1 MKFRTKWI
9 IKATIIIFLILLLIL
24 VYIETISPWDK
35 LQINLK
41 DPLQDIFF
49 GIIILSIIGFIYRY
63 NNYILL
69 DNLWIKQIKT
79 NILFQK
85 KINIIKYSE
94 ILETHFERNNRLSS
108 VDVNKDHYISSA
120 SWKIITIWKIFHFKK
135 FKKIL
140 EENRMIADKYIWNTE
155 SYNTLNTFLSNEWW
169 FVNLEK
175 ERIFISKYHDWKHS
189 TLNIKYQ
196 DIEQIEVVT
205 LEENNTCFYIKLKNQ
220 KFKEAFYWLKDW
232 NAFINAIKLK
242 WITAFFVSPDE
253 IISDLKEEDLY

>member
-9 IKATIIIFLILLLIL
+9 IKATIIIIWILLLNFLCIGI
-24 VYIETISPWDK
+24 VSPWNE

-41 DPLQDIFF
+41 DPLQDTFL
-49 GIIILSIIGFIYRY
+49 GIIILSIVGLIYRY

-69 DNLWIKQIKT
+69 DNFWIKQVKT

-85 KINIIKYSE
+85 EINIIKYSE
-94 ILETHFERNNRLSS
+94 IVETHFERNNRL
-108 VDVNKDHYISSA
+108 NKNHYISSS

-140 EENRMIADKYIWNTE
+140 EEKRLLIDKYIWDIE

-175 ERIFISKYHDWKHS
+175 EKIFISKYHDWKHS
-189 TLNIKYQ
+189 TLSIKYQ
-196 DIEQIEVVT
+196 DIEQIEIVT
-205 LEENNTCFYIKLKNQ
+205 LEKNNTCFYIKLKNQ
-220 KFKEAFYWLKDW
+220 KFKETFYGLKDW
-232 NAFINAIKLK
+232 DAFMNAIKSK
-242 WITAFFVSPDE
+242 WINVFFVSPDKT
-253 IISDLKEEDLY
+253 ISDLKEEDLY